1 MKDDA
6 SGKEMKN
13 QRVTCALCSCIALS
27 ICSTHLSKSLHAAV
41 KDGAADAPRG
51 DPNPGLPAPGSHAG
65 SASPLG
71 VPEVSPFQSWH
82 RGAVA
87 LPGLSGEAGETAHLK
102 MWPALDFQVMGAGPT

>member
-1 MKDDA
+1 M
-6 SGKEMKN
+6 E
-13 QRVTCALCSCIALS
+13 QRTP
-27 ICSTHLSKSLHAAV
+27 
-41 KDGAADAPRG
+41 PRG

-71 VPEVSPFQSWH
+71 VPEVSLFQSWH

-102 MWPALDFQVMGAGPT
+102 MWPALGLPSDGGWTDVGRR